1 MLFFKG
7 KEDMGLEASLKL
19 LDLPP
24 DATIED
30 ANQAYTYLH
39 QMIDLFH
46 QDSGADNQGDR
57 QEDIELLTCAY
68 EKAVGFLSDRD
79 PRRTPSPATVPSGS
93 SDNEGPEST
102 DLHFTINFNRDAVEN
117 SVPGAAAPLPE
128 PNTRTV
134 EKAVSI
140 TTRRLRQAELALPGA
155 QQAVESATAA
165 VDSAKRQHES
175 AKQASM
181 DAVVAAKCAKSRALL
196 LEIEAKRAMATAI
209 AVAEKARDR
218 VVAARRAAQDARAEA
233 GKAREQVSRIRQSE
247 ETAAAEAVCAEDRL
261 EKEKDR
267 LKALTHTLIEGRE
280 RMRMFQEP
288 TAAVETQTPEARM
301 PSLAHSPADPLFLP
315 DAAGSETAA
324 REQILSDLLE
334 IEASLNGRAQTAI
347 PVADNADTSAG
358 ADDPAAERR
367 RHPRLIYPS
376 DRRPL
381 LSMGGRSIPISDLST
396 AGMRLETDHDMDAPR
411 IVRGAITFAGQR
423 PLPITGKVVRADE
436 QGLGL
441 RLVTRI
447 GDHILEREHLR
458 LSA

>member
-30 ANQAYTYLH
+30 ANQAYAYLH

-46 QDSGADNQGDR
+46 QDTGADNRGDR

-117 SVPGAAAPLPE
+117 AVPGAAAPLPE

-175 AKQASM
+175 ANRQAWMPSLPPN
-181 DAVVAAKCAKSRALL
+181 APNPERCCWRSKPNAPWQPPLPWRKRRGTVSSLPGRPPRTPGPRRVRPGSRSAAFANQRRLPL
-196 LEIEAKRAMATAI
+196 PKRFVPKI
-209 AVAEKARDR
+209 VWKR
-218 VVAARRAAQDARAEA
+218 
-233 GKAREQVSRIRQSE
+233 K
-247 ETAAAEAVCAEDRL
+247 
-261 EKEKDR
+261 KDR

-301 PSLAHSPADPLFLP
+301 PSLAHSPADPLSLP

-334 IEASLNGRAQTAI
+334 IEASLNGRAQPVI

-447 GDHILEREHLR
+447 GNHILEREHLR